1 MPIAENHAGSAV
13 GKIKTGG
20 MEIIMTKK
28 IKFGFGKRR
37 KRTKAGDKR
46 RENEQPERHRRERHP
61 DNKESGGD
69 SNRMAMALLCASA
82 GLPVVPLHGVKGGLC
97 TCGNEYC
104 EQPGRHP
111 RTENGLQDATTDS
124 EEVKQ
129 MWGRWP
135 KAKAGIALGAQSRVF
150 ALVIEGAAGKES
162 LRKLLEHNEAL
173 KKTVTI
179 GDGQFRIRL
188 FRTREG
194 CTVRHRELGN
204 GLTILG
210 DGDLVAMPS
219 RTGIAKPGFL
229 KARAVGEVEIAETPK
244 WLLDQCARQVPRVL
258 KVDEIKIADI
268 LIGENRRSLNPEKV
282 AEIADSIRMIGQTSP
297 ITVHRKED
305 GKLVL
310 VDGLHRL
317 RATSSLG
324 WTHIRAEIM
333 EGDDIEA
340 RLWEIAGL
348 LHRANL
354 TAFEEAERLAE
365 WVRLTEGRE
374 PVSGQKVQ
382 KPKGG
387 RPQSGVAKAAR
398 QLPVK
403 GKTQEARRKRIE
415 RAIKIAAIS
424 SEAKAA
430 IRKAGLDEHQ
440 SALCQIANQK
450 GRKAQVAKVEEI
462 AARKPGVRQRL
473 ARGTKE
479 GTSEAKQ
486 AAPTATSAGSEPIK
500 IPAGGSPPTVP
511 EISADDATAVE
522 IERLKAKLAEKT
534 ENLREAQEEL
544 RRAHLAAARAP
555 ERAVTSLLPSAPSD
569 DDLEIPAMLDRR
581 PLSVEDQAVL
591 TALLTAWS
599 NAPELRAF
607 DNASAVDRLRPD
619 RHGRFGQTR
628 KLRR

>member
-1 MPIAENHAGSAV
+1 MIT
-13 GKIKTGG
+13 TGD
-20 MEIIMTKK
+20 MEMIMAKK
-28 IKFGFGKRR
+28 VKFGFGKRT
-37 KRTKAGDKR
+37 KRMKAGDKR
-46 RENEQPERHRRERHP
+46 RENEQAETHSHP
-61 DNKESGGD
+61 GNKGSGD
-69 SNRMAMALLCASA
+69 VTSRMAMALLCASA
-82 GLPVVPLHGVKGGLC
+82 GLRVVPLHGVKEGLC
-97 TCGNEYC
+97 TCRNEHC

-111 RTENGLQDATTDS
+111 RTENGLQDVTTDP

-129 MWGRWP
+129 MWRRWP
-135 KAKAGIALGAQSRVF
+135 KAKAGIALGTTSRVL
-150 ALVIEGAAGKES
+150 ALVSEGATGKES

-179 GDGQFRIRL
+179 RHGECLTRL
-188 FRTREG
+188 FRTPEG
-194 CTVRHRELGN
+194 CTVHHHELGH

-210 DGDLVAMPS
+210 DGDLVMMPS

-229 KARAVGEVEIAETPK
+229 KGGAVGKVKIAEAPK
-244 WLLDQCARQVPRVL
+244 WLIDQCARQVARVL
-258 KVDEIKIADI
+258 KTADIKIADI
-268 LIGENRRSLNPEKV
+268 VIGKNRRSLNPEKV
-282 AEIADSIRMIGQTSP
+282 TEIAESIATIGQTTA
-297 ITVHRKED
+297 ITVRRTED
-305 GKLVL
+305 GKLIL

-317 RATSSLG
+317 RATASLG

-348 LHRANL
+348 LHRADDL
-354 TAFEEAERLAE
+354 PALEEAERLAE

-430 IRKAGLDEHQ
+430 IRRAGLDEHHA
-440 SALCQIANQK
+440 ALCQIADQK
-450 GRKAQVAKVEEI
+450 DRKAQVAKVKEI
-462 AARKPGVRQRL
+462 AARKAGARQRL
-473 ARGTKE
+473 TRGTKKR
-479 GTSEAKQ
+479 TSKAKQ
-486 AAPTATSAGSEPIK
+486 AVPTATIAAGEPID

-511 EISADDATAVE
+511 EIGADHTTAGE
-522 IERLKAKLAEKT
+522 IEQLKAELAEKT

-544 RRAHLAAARAP
+544 QQARRAAARAP
-555 ERAVTSLLPSAPSD
+555 ERAATSSLSPGASD
-569 DDLEIPAMLDRR
+569 DDLEIPAALNRR
-581 PLSVEDQAVL
+581 PLSVEDQAML
-591 TALLTAWS
+591 TSLISAWS
-599 NAPELRAF
+599 NAPELQRLVAK
-607 DNASAVDRLRPD
+607 ASAVVRERFIAEILRGNRQGNPE
-619 RHGRFGQTR
+619 RHV
-628 KLRR
+628 